1 MKNTLILEGL
11 SCANCAAKIEQ
22 EVRKLREVRSA
33 TLDYI
38 SKKLSYEAEPAAA
51 QAQLRQSIE
60 GIIGRIEPDVIVVSA
75 DASGAGV
82 KEAKEA
88 ALNMQ
93 ILKLII
99 GSALLA
105 MAMLFTMP
113 AWLELPL
120 YCASYLVL
128 GGSVV
133 LRAIKSMAR
142 GQVFTEHFLM
152 SIATIGAF
160 VIGEYA
166 EGVAV
171 MLFYLV
177 GEFLEDKAVGRSRR
191 SITAL
196 TDIRPEYANLNRNE
210 ELKRVSPQEVRI
222 GDEIVVKPGE
232 RIPLDGRVIKGSAL
246 VDTSALTGESLPRFL
261 EPGMEALSGFVNQN
275 GILTLEVTRSY
286 EMSTVTKILE
296 LVENVSS
303 RKAPTETLMAK
314 FARVYT
320 PVVVL
325 SALALALIPP
335 LVIPGADF
343 SAWVYRALIFLVV
356 SCPCALVISIPLG
369 FFGGI
374 GGASKR
380 GILIKGGNYLEA
392 LSQVE
397 TVVFDKTGTL
407 TKGAFALREA
417 DPQPGFTREELIQAA
432 AYAESCSNHPIALS
446 IVKAF
451 PGEVDKTLIER
462 YEETAGLGVRMR
474 VRDRDIL
481 AGNKRLLQSQGI
493 ACNYGEDQG
502 TVVHVA
508 IDGACAGHLVIT
520 DEIKEDAAQTIRSLK
535 ALGIKHT
542 LMFTGDL
549 QQVGEETGRLLE
561 LDKVYTNLLPG
572 DKVAL
577 METLMG
583 EKTGKGKVVFV
594 GDGIND
600 APSLARA
607 DVGIAMGALGSD
619 AAIEAADVVIM
630 TDEPSKVVTA
640 IRIAGK
646 TRRIVY
652 QNIVFALGVKALFL
666 ALGAAGVTTMWAA
679 VFGDMGVALI
689 AIMNSL
695 RALNTKKL

>member
-22 EVRKLREVRSA
+22 DVRKLREVRSV

-38 SKKLSYEAEPAAA
+38 SKKLTYEADPAAA
-51 QAQLRQSIE
+51 QLQLRQRIE
-60 GIIGRIEPDVIVVSA
+60 GIIGRIEPDVSVVSA
-75 DASGAGV
+75 DSSGAAG
-82 KEAKEA
+82 KEAKEPA
-88 ALNMQ
+88 QNMRL
-93 ILKLII
+93 LKLII

-105 MAMLFTMP
+105 LAMLLTLP
-113 AWLELPL
+113 AWLELFL
-120 YCASYLVL
+120 YVASYLVL

-133 LRAIKSMAR
+133 LRAVKSMAR

-166 EGVAV
+166 EGAAV

-196 TDIRPEYANLNRNE
+196 TDIRPEYANLKQKS
-210 ELKRVSPQEVRI
+210 ELKRVAPQAVRV

-275 GILTLEVTRSY
+275 GILTLEVTKSY
-286 EMSTVTKILE
+286 QMSTVSKILE

-320 PVVVL
+320 PAVVL
-325 SALALALIPP
+325 GALALALIPP
-335 LVIPGADF
+335 LIIPGADF
-343 SAWVYRALIFLVV
+343 SAWVYRALVFLVV

-407 TKGAFALREA
+407 TKGAFALRSA
-417 DPQPGFTREELIQAA
+417 VPRPGFTREELIQAA
-432 AYAESCSNHPIALS
+432 AYAESCSNHPIAQS

-451 PGEVDKTLIER
+451 PAEVDKDLIEH
-462 YEETAGLGVRMR
+462 YEEAAGLGVRIR
-474 VRDRDIL
+474 VRGRDIL
-481 AGNKRLLQSQGI
+481 AGSKRLLQSQGI
-493 ACNYGEDQG
+493 ACVYGENQG

-508 IDGACAGHLVIT
+508 IDGAYAGHLLIT
-520 DEIKEDAAQTIRSLK
+520 DEIKEDAVQTIRSLK
-535 ALGIKHT
+535 ALGIKRT

-549 QQVGEETGRLLE
+549 QQAGEETGRLLE
-561 LDKVYTNLLPG
+561 LDKVYTDLLPG

-577 METLMG
+577 METLMK
-583 EKTGKGKVVFV
+583 EKTGKGRVVFV

-600 APSLARA
+600 APVLARA

>member
-1 MKNTLILEGL
+1 MKNALILEGL

-22 EVRKLREVRSA
+22 EVRKLTGVRGAS
-33 TLDYI
+33 LDYI
-38 SKKLSYEAEPAAA
+38 SKKLTYEADPAAA
-51 QAQLRQSIE
+51 QAQLRQRIE
-60 GIIGRIEPDVIVVSA
+60 GIIGRIEPDVTILSA
-75 DASGAGV
+75 GASGAAG

-88 ALNMQ
+88 PQNAR
-93 ILKLII
+93 ILKLLT

-105 MAMLFTMP
+105 MAALLTLP
-113 AWLELPL
+113 AWLEIFL
-120 YCASYLVL
+120 YFASYLVL

-196 TDIRPEYANLNRNE
+196 SDIRPEYANLKCHN
-210 ELKRVSPQEVRI
+210 ELKRVAPQEVRV
-222 GDEIVVKPGE
+222 GDEIVVKTGE
-232 RIPLDGRVIKGSAL
+232 RIPLDGRVTKGSAL
-246 VDTSALTGESLPRFL
+246 VDTSALTGEALPRFL

-275 GILTLEVTRSY
+275 GLLTMEVTKSY
-286 EMSTVTKILE
+286 EMSTVSRILE

-314 FARVYT
+314 FAGVYT

-335 LVIPGADF
+335 LVTRGADF
-343 SAWVYRALIFLVV
+343 SAWVYKALIFLVV

-374 GGASKR
+374 GGASKQ

-407 TKGAFALREA
+407 TKGVFALREA
-417 DPQPGFTREELIQAA
+417 NPQAGFTREELIQAA
-432 AYAESCSNHPIALS
+432 AYAESFSNHPIALS
-446 IVKAF
+446 LVKAF
-451 PGEVDKTLIER
+451 PGRVDRAQIEH
-462 YEETAGLGVRMR
+462 YEEVAGLGVRMR
-474 VRDRDIL
+474 VRGKDIM
-481 AGNKRLLQSQGI
+481 AGSKRFMQSQGI
-493 ACNYGEDQG
+493 ACNDGGNPG
-502 TVVHVA
+502 TAVHVA
-508 IDGACAGHLVIT
+508 INGACAGYLVIT
-520 DEIKEDAAQTIRSLK
+520 DEVKEDAAQTIRSLK
-535 ALGIKHT
+535 SLGIKRT

-549 QQVGEETGRLLE
+549 QQAGEETGRQLD

-572 DKVAL
+572 DKVDLMEAL
-577 METLMG
+577 MTD
-583 EKTGKGKVVFV
+583 KTGKGKVVFV

-600 APSLARA
+600 APVLARA

-646 TRRIVY
+646 TRRIVF
-652 QNIVFALGVKALFL
+652 QNIVFALSVKALFL
-666 ALGAAGVTTMWAA
+666 VLGAAGVTTMWAA